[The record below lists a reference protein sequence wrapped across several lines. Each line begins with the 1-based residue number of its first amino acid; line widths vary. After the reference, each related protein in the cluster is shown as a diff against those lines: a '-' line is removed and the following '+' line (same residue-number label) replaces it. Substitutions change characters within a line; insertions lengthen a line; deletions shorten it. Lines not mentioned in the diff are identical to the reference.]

1 MQKVRRI
8 AGNAL
13 SLLTSDVL
21 NRATTFVFYALVA
34 RYLGAFVFGQ
44 ASLALLLFYTFQ
56 IFAALGLRIL
66 ITREVSR
73 DRSKA
78 GLFLVHG
85 SVTVLLSSLLS
96 LALLLVFVW
105 VMGYATSTALVI
117 MLLSIGVLPY
127 SLANVCE
134 AIFQANERMIFI
146 AYANVPANITKIVL
160 SILLLERGYGIYA
173 LMLLLV
179 LCHLMILVIEWYL
192 MLRYITRPAARF
204 DRDFALGM
212 IRQTVP
218 FLGLDSMVAIWTS
231 LNAVLLSKM
240 TSEVE
245 VGLYTAAMQILVP
258 ANLVFVSLV
267 LSVFPVMCRK
277 FDTGVESLRT
287 IYLYVVEMILAVALP
302 SAVGLFFL
310 AQPLLLLL
318 YKDQD
323 FAQST
328 IVLQILAWSLIP
340 LAMTRVLGQVLL
352 ASLQEKVTLR
362 ISLVNTVVSLVF
374 GIILIA
380 EFGIVGAAI
389 AALLTRVV
397 NFFQHYIPVWQ
408 LLTSVPLWKAVWKPA
423 LASVGMGVY
432 LWAVA
437 GILGLWVTMASAGVL
452 YVVVLLTLLIWSSGG
467 IQQLKA
473 RYI

>member
-1 MQKVRRI
+1 MQKIRRI

-34 RYLGAFVFGQ
+34 RYLGAFAFGQ

-66 ITREVSR
+66 ITREVAR
-73 DRSKA
+73 DHSKA
-78 GLFLVHG
+78 GQYLVNG
-85 SVTVLLSSLLS
+85 SITVLLSSLLS
-96 LALLLVFVW
+96 LALLMVFVW
-105 VMGYATSTALVI
+105 VMGYATSTAMVI
-117 MLLSIGVLPY
+117 MLLSLGLLPY

-134 AIFQANERMIFI
+134 AIFQASERMIFI
-146 AYANVPANITKIVL
+146 AYANVPANIAKIGL
-160 SILLLERGYGIYA
+160 SILLLEQGYGIYS

-179 LCHLMILVIEWYL
+179 LCHLMILIIEWYL
-192 MLRYITRPAARF
+192 MLRYITRPGAAF
-204 DRDFALGM
+204 DRDFAMGM
-212 IRQTVP
+212 IRQTLP

-258 ANLVFVSLV
+258 ANLVFISLV
-267 LSVFPVMCRK
+267 LSVFPVMCRR
-277 FDTGVESLRT
+277 FDTGIEGLRK
-287 IYLYVVEMILAVALP
+287 IYLYIVEMILAVALP
-302 SAVGLFFL
+302 ASVGLFFL

-328 IVLQILAWSLIP
+328 VVLQILAWSLIP
-340 LAMTRVLGQVLL
+340 LALTRVLGQVLL
-352 ASLQEKVTLR
+352 ASHQEKTTLR
-362 ISLVNTVVSLVF
+362 ISLVNTIISLLL
-374 GIILIA
+374 GIMLIA
-380 EFGIVGAAI
+380 QFGIVGAAI
-389 AALLTRVV
+389 AALLTRFI
-397 NFFQHYIPVWQ
+397 NFFQHYVPVFK
-408 LLTSVPLWKAVWKPA
+408 LVASVPLWKAVWKPA
-423 LASVGMGVY
+423 LSSACMGAY
-432 LWAVA
+432 LWVVSGVLA
-437 GILGLWVTMASAGVL
+437 LWVTIVSAGVL
-452 YVVVLLTLLIWSSGG
+452 YAVVLLTLLVWTSGG